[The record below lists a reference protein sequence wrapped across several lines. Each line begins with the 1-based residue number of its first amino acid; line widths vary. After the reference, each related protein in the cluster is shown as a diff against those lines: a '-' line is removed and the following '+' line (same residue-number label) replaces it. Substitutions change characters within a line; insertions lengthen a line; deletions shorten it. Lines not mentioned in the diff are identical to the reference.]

1 MLNLPNWPRLPIWQT
16 EKRNDLQLMQTLLR
30 ALEYP
35 HKNLPHT
42 IHIAGTNGKG
52 SSVAMLRSVFEA
64 ANYIVHTYTSPHLI
78 EFNERINLAGEN
90 ISDYHLLELLE
101 KVRIKAEKL
110 NLEPSFF
117 EGITLA
123 AFLAFESIP
132 ADLLILETGM
142 GGRIDSTNVI
152 EKPILTIITTIS
164 LDHTSHLGNSLTE
177 IAKEKAGIIKEGVPC
192 IIAPQND
199 DVYEVLIDKC
209 NQLNS
214 PAFCY
219 EYDYVIEET
228 NAGLMYHSKKHS
240 LIIPYPLFL
249 LGQHQYLNASI
260 VVAAT
265 MLINDHFKITKE
277 NIATGIANTKWPG
290 RIEMVD
296 PKKYSHLSTDNIQ
309 IYLDGAHNEGG
320 ACVLSSW
327 LKTHIKK
334 PIYIIMG
341 MTNNRNIETFCQYF
355 QDLIIEGRAVKILSE
370 PSSYNPDVIVAKSKN
385 YNINIK
391 SSDSLDLAIKEIS
404 CLSANKES
412 IILITGSLFL
422 ISDFY
427 KLLL

>member
-1 MLNLPNWPRLPIWQT
+1 MLNLPNWPRLPIWQI

-35 HKNLPHT
+35 HKNLPPT

-78 EFNERINLAGEN
+78 EFNERINLAGKN

-117 EGITLA
+117 EGVTLA

-192 IIAPQND
+192 VIGPQND

-214 PAFCY
+214 PAFSY
-219 EYDYVIEET
+219 EYDYIIEET
-228 NAGLMYHSKKHS
+228 NAGLMYRSKKHS

-249 LGQHQYLNASI
+249 LGQHQHLNASS

-277 NIATGIANTKWPG
+277 NIASGIAN
-290 RIEMVD
+290 I
-296 PKKYSHLSTDNIQ
+296 
-309 IYLDGAHNEGG
+309 
-320 ACVLSSW
+320 
-327 LKTHIKK
+327 
-334 PIYIIMG
+334 
-341 MTNNRNIETFCQYF
+341 
-355 QDLIIEGRAVKILSE
+355 
-370 PSSYNPDVIVAKSKN
+370 AK
-385 YNINIK
+385 
-391 SSDSLDLAIKEIS
+391 
-404 CLSANKES
+404 
-412 IILITGSLFL
+412 
-422 ISDFY
+422 
-427 KLLL
+427 